1 MQQYQDKLN
10 EIRAKNQQRQQSID
24 SDSQQIDNTLN
35 FDYRNMS
42 VNDLI
47 KSGSEVQS
55 SLPNTSALSKDGQN
69 VDFLK
74 HIDEMDLSKITV
86 GEQKQPEVVKININ
100 QVRWKMDPSQIGVKN
115 KVENDEM
122 IDSEKEQ
129 RQNEYK
135 SIIEQKFSRKY
146 EVGRKSETSEEY

>member
-10 EIRAKNQQRQQSID
+10 EIRAQNQQRQQSID
-24 SDSQQIDNTLN
+24 SDSQKIDNTLN

-115 KVENDEM
+115 
-122 IDSEKEQ
+122 
-129 RQNEYK
+129 
-135 SIIEQKFSRKY
+135 
-146 EVGRKSETSEEY
+146 